1 MVLKFIFGVFVISI
15 LFGCASKKNIIYLQG
30 PELNEN
36 KESFY
41 NVKLKKD
48 DFLSISIYG
57 VDENSSKL
65 FNVPQISTSLNK
77 GYSNGTASVQGYLID
92 SNGEIDFPIIGKIK
106 LGGLQRNEAIDLLKN
121 KLKDYLKDP
130 VINIQIQNFKI
141 TVIGE
146 VRAPGTFN
154 IPNERITILEAIG
167 LAGDLTI
174 NAVRKNIK
182 VIRDENGIKKEYI
195 IDITS
200 KTFLNSPV
208 YYLNQNDVIY
218 VTPNQAKINSSNVS
232 SSAGIFISISSLLI
246 ATINTIT
253 K

>member
-1 MVLKFIFGVFVISI
+1 MIKYSFYLITLVSI
-15 LFGCASKKNIIYLQG
+15 LFSCASKKNIIYLQG
-30 PELNEN
+30 PEQNEI

-57 VDENSSKL
+57 IDENSTKL
-65 FNVPQISTSLNK
+65 FNVPQTATSLNK

-92 SNGEIDFPIIGKIK
+92 SNGEIDFPVIGKVK
-106 LGGLQRNEAIDLLKN
+106 LGGLHRTEAIDLLKD
-121 KLKDYLKDP
+121 KLKDYLKNP

-146 VRAPGTFN
+146 VRTPGTFN

-195 IDITS
+195 IDITN
-200 KTFLNSPV
+200 KTFLSSPV

-246 ATINTIT
+246 TTLNAIT

>member
-1 MVLKFIFGVFVISI
+1 MIKSSFYLILIISFFVS
-15 LFGCASKKNIIYLQG
+15 CASKKNIIYLQG
-30 PELNEN
+30 PEPNEN
-36 KESFY
+36 KDSFY

-57 VDENSSKL
+57 VDENSTKL
-65 FNVPQISTSLNK
+65 FNVPQIATSLNK
-77 GYSNGTASVQGYLID
+77 GYTNGTASLQGYLID

-106 LGGLQRNEAIDLLKN
+106 LGGLQRNEAIDLLKT

-130 VINIQIQNFKI
+130 IINIQIQNFKI

-200 KTFLNSPV
+200 KTFLYSPV
-208 YYLNQNDVIY
+208 YYLSQNDVIY

-246 ATINTIT
+246 TTLNAIT

>member
-1 MVLKFIFGVFVISI
+1 MILKFILGCI
-15 LFGCASKKNIIYLQG
+15 LSLFFFSCALKKNIIYLQG
-30 PELNEN
+30 TDKINSEQVN
-36 KESFY
+36 Y
-41 NVKLKKD
+41 NVKLQKD
-48 DFLSISIYG
+48 DFLSISIFG
-57 VDENSSKL
+57 VDENTSKL

-92 SNGEIDFPIIGKIK
+92 YKGEIDFPIIGKIK
-106 LGGLQRNEAIDLLKN
+106 FEGLYRSQAIDSLKL
-121 KLKDYLKDP
+121 KLKDYIKNP

-141 TVIGE
+141 TVLGE

-167 LAGDLTI
+167 LAGDLSI

-182 VIRDENGIKKEYI
+182 VIRDESGIKKEYT
-195 IDITS
+195 IDLTS
-200 KTFLNSPV
+200 KSVLSSPV

-218 VTPNQAKINSSNVS
+218 VEPNQAKVNSSNVT
-232 SSAGIFISISSLLI
+232 SSAGIFISIASLLI
-246 ATINTIT
+246 TTLNAIT

>member
-1 MVLKFIFGVFVISI
+1 MIKYSLYLITIISF
-15 LFGCASKKNIIYLQG
+15 LFSCASKKNLIYLQG
-30 PELNEN
+30 PEITEN
-36 KESFY
+36 KQFFY
-41 NVKLKKD
+41 NVILKKD

-65 FNVPQISTSLNK
+65 FNVPQIATSLNK
-77 GYSNGTASVQGYLID
+77 GYTNGTASVQGYLID

-106 LGGLQRNEAIDLLKN
+106 LGGLQRNEAIELLKE

-130 VINIQIQNFKI
+130 VINIQIQNFKV
-141 TVIGE
+141 TVLGE

-182 VIRDENGIKKEYI
+182 IIRDENGMKKEYI

-200 KTFLNSPV
+200 KSFLNSPL
-208 YYLNQNDVIY
+208 YHLNQNDIIY

-246 ATINTIT
+246 TTLNAIT